1 MKNMLVGISLALV
14 LVAAGVGVAAAQRPG
29 PGAIPPIL
37 SPIQPETSSE
47 RGKAHGLFGT
57 ISSKGTLTFT
67 VTTKQGANVVVTVNA
82 ETRFHVPTKRN
93 ATFADIHVGDRV
105 AVSGTP
111 TTSGLTAKQV
121 SVAPGKPTIQHR
133 VGTVTSYSPG
143 VSITIIDKQGGKETF
158 LLTPQTKISNPKGT
172 GVSVGDRVTVIS
184 RRDPSTTTFTATAIV
199 VHPK

>member
-1 MKNMLVGISLALV
+1 MKNVIVGVSIALV
-14 LVAAGVGVAAAQRPG
+14 LIASGFGVAAAQRPW
-29 PGAIPPIL
+29 PGAVPPGQ

-67 VTTKQGANVVVTVNA
+67 VTTKRGANVVVTVNSQ
-82 ETRFHVPTKRN
+82 TRFHVPTKHN

-111 TTSGLTAKQV
+111 TASGLTAKQV

-133 VGTVTSYSPG
+133 VGTVTSYKPG
-143 VSITIIDKQGGKETF
+143 IPPDQNQKSE
-158 LLTPQTKISNPKGT
+158 
-172 GVSVGDRVTVIS
+172 GDRCFC
-184 RRDPSTTTFTATAIV
+184 RRPGNCNQQA
-199 VHPK
+199 